1 MAQNDNRTERPTT
14 RRLQKAREKG
24 QTARSREVPAA
35 AILLGGLMCLSYSG
49 NRMLEGLQEQ
59 MSNFLRSRPPVDF
72 TVSYITTLAQDVLWR
87 LASLI
92 LPMMLLVCTIGVA
105 ANVMQ
110 RGVTFS
116 WHQLGL
122 HFEKLQFSNGLS
134 RIFSKNGAV
143 ELAKNLAVFLVI
155 SYISY
160 QVIMQH
166 LPLYPRLVLM
176 DVRQLLYW
184 TSSICFQ
191 VCIRVCIFL
200 AILALADFAF
210 QKYRFLEQLKMTK
223 QEVKDEFKETEGDPF
238 TRGRIR
244 RIQREVARKRMMSA
258 VPQAD
263 VVITNPTHYAVALS
277 YKMEKME
284 APKVVAKGVGF
295 LAIKIKELAQKH
307 DIPMVENRTLAQ
319 TLYKNVDVGA
329 SIPVDLYKAVAKILA
344 YIYKTRNKWRG

>member
-1 MAQNDNRTERPTT
+1 
-14 RRLQKAREKG
+14 
-24 QTARSREVPAA
+24 
-35 AILLGGLMCLSYSG
+35 
-49 NRMLEGLQEQ
+49 MLEGLQEQ
-59 MSNFLRSRPPVDF
+59 MSNFLRTRPPVDF
-72 TVSYITTLAQDVLWR
+72 TVSYVTTLAQDVMMR
-87 LASLI
+87 LAYLI
-92 LPMMLLVCTIGVA
+92 LPMMLLLCTLAVA

-116 WHQLGL
+116 GHQLGL

-143 ELAKNLAVFLVI
+143 ELVKSLALVI
-155 SYISY
+155 VITYLSY

-166 LPLYPRLVLM
+166 LQLYPRLVLM
-176 DVRQLLYW
+176 DAKQLLYW
-184 TSSICFQ
+184 TASICYQ

-223 QEVKDEFKETEGDPF
+223 QEVKDEFKEMEGDPF

-244 RIQREVARKRMMSA
+244 RIQRETARKRMMSA
-258 VPQAD
+258 VPHAD

-277 YKMEKME
+277 YKLEEMD
-284 APKVVAKGVGF
+284 APRVVAKGVGF

-307 DIPMVENRTLAQ
+307 DIPTVENRTLAQ
-319 TLYKNVDVGA
+319 TLYKNVEIGA
-329 SIPVDLYKAVAKILA
+329 SIPVTLYKAVAEILA
-344 YIYKTRNKWRG
+344 YIYKTRNKWR